1 MVCNQRFNS
10 ECLSPLPPSRG
21 LWNERQRAW
30 LQQGHCLRHLLFSM
44 TKCSDTIM
52 LRDRG
57 LILAYS
63 PRIQYLKGKPWYC
76 GLQVVDGFATTARK
90 QSVMGEYG
98 WLFSSFS
105 PLCTTQDPNILLLGW
120 FFLTSMDLVEIIPLN
135 RGHRLT

>member
-1 MVCNQRFNS
+1 MVCNQMFNS

-21 LWNERQRAW
+21 LWNERLVYAESMVAARS
-30 LQQGHCLRHLLFSM
+30 LSFSM
-44 TKCSDTIM
+44 TKCSNTIM

-63 PRIQYLKGKPWYC
+63 PRIQYLKGKPWYR

-120 FFLTSMDLVEIIPLN
+120 FFPLRWTLVEIIPLN
-135 RGHRLT
+135 HGHGLT